1 MTRAELA
8 CAILCTNI
16 LAEPRLSLGMKG
28 GMIARAE
35 KRFLSKQDPDN
46 GGTHG

>member
-16 LAEPRLSLGMKG
+16 LADPALSLGMKG
-28 GMIARAE
+28 GMIAQAE
-35 KRFLSKQDPDN
+35 RRFLSKQDHTI
-46 GGTHG
+46 GGKHG